1 MTDSTSETASLAEGN
16 ERTAVVTGGMSG
28 IGAATAKRLRD
39 SGLTVLTLDVVDGAD
54 LVVDVTDDG
63 ALRAAAAAIGLVDVL
78 VNSAGTVGPNKPLL
92 ETSHEEWR
100 RTFEINV
107 LGTVACMRAFVPGMV
122 AAGWGRV
129 VNVASI
135 AGKDG
140 NANLA
145 AYSASKA
152 AVIGLGKS
160 AGKELATTGVLVNT
174 VAPAVIATPMNAA
187 TAPEV
192 LAHITSLIP
201 MQRVGRPEEVA
212 ELIAFL
218 ASERV
223 SFSTGAVY
231 DISGGRATY

>member
-1 MTDSTSETASLAEGN
+1 MTDSPSETASLAAGN

-39 SGLTVLTLDVVDGAD
+39 DGLTVLILDVVDGAD
-54 LVVDVTDDG
+54 LVVDVTDEE
-63 ALRAAAAAIGLVDVL
+63 ALRAAAAGVGLVDVL
-78 VNSAGTVGPNKPLL
+78 INSAGTVGPNKPLL
-92 ETSHEEWR
+92 ETSQEEWR
-100 RTFEINV
+100 RTLEINV

-129 VNVASI
+129 VNVASM

-140 NANLA
+140 NPNLA